1 MIIPTGETFMTL
13 STPGSSNNLPIGH
26 ELVEGEVHHAVVVY
40 GNATC
45 PDTLRSRAVLQNL
58 GIEYN
63 FYNIDLDPAMART
76 AAALRGQGKG
86 EKIPVVDLGEG
97 HVLVEPSD
105 GDLIHAL
112 TETGRIKSTV

>member
-1 MIIPTGETFMTL
+1 ML
-13 STPGSSNNLPIGH
+13 SSTHNNSSLPIGH

-45 PDTLRSRAVLQNL
+45 PDTLRARAVLENL

-76 AAALRGQGKG
+76 AAALRGEGKG
-86 EKIPVVDLGEG
+86 EKIPVVNFGEG
-97 HVLVEPSD
+97 IVLVEPTD
-105 GDLIHAL
+105 TEIENAL
-112 TETGRIKSTV
+112 TKSGRFGPGA